1 MPSEISRLIG
11 LDPVEIRDLPLQI
24 QVDWV
29 DSVDPR
35 LKIRYALRN
44 IQVDRLIGLDPVE
57 IRDVPLYIQVDRVD
71 SLDPRLKIGYALRNI
86 QVDRTGSSGDSRP
99 TSLDPG

>member
-1 MPSEISRLIG
+1 MQVDRLKG
-11 LDPVEIRDLPLQI
+11 PVPVDIRDLPLQI
-24 QVDWV
+24 LVDRV

-57 IRDVPLYIQVDRVD
+57 IRDLPL
-71 SLDPRLKIGYALRNI
+71 
-86 QVDRTGSSGDSRP
+86 
-99 TSLDPG
+99 